1 MKSRVEMER
10 ASVAEAM
17 RHPTWQM
24 GAKITIDSATL
35 MNKGLEVIE
44 ARWLFGFEADR
55 IDVLVHPESIVHS
68 MIELVDGSVIAQLG
82 VTDMRHAIQYA
93 LTYPERRPCQ
103 LPALDLTQTPALH
116 FDAPDT
122 ERFPCLAL
130 AYRALR
136 AGGTTPAALN
146 AANETAVAAFLEER
160 IRLTDIPRVIEHVLD
175 GHASRPITD
184 LDAVLETDRAARL
197 SATEEI
203 NALVSVIG

>member
-1 MKSRVEMER
+1 
-10 ASVAEAM
+10 
-17 RHPTWQM
+17 
-24 GAKITIDSATL
+24 
-35 MNKGLEVIE
+35 
-44 ARWLFGFEADR
+44 
-55 IDVLVHPESIVHS
+55 

-103 LPALDLTQTPALH
+103 LPPLDLTHMSALH
-116 FDAPDT
+116 FETPDT

-160 IRLTDIPRVIEHVLD
+160 IRLTDIPRVIEAVLD
-175 GHASRPITD
+175 RHESRPVTD
-184 LDAVLETDRAARL
+184 LDTVLETDRAARR
-197 SATEEI
+197 SASEEI
-203 NALVSVIG
+203 TALVSVTG